1 MDVRS
6 DPKQITFAF
15 AHGALCC
22 ARVRIWIAILAL
34 AACSS
39 APAVTAEFFGP
50 TIEPPRGLLWI
61 RPGISAAEAKR
72 LVPGLREPENAGIR
86 EELVLDSGVRDV
98 TLTVRLD
105 AGTVAGIV
113 AIMRS
118 QGARDLLTK
127 AWGPPKITRD
137 SLGQPEITWTSEST
151 GWKVEL
157 DCFERNCY
165 IAYSPYHLLTAE
177 FFGNHVS
184 PPGELA
190 KLRIGM
196 SVAEA
201 RALAPGPVTARGG
214 VPMSIDGVRQFVAID
229 DRQGTV
235 RSIYLNLPARAEDI
249 LTEAW
254 SEGSKVTEP
263 GGKTVVVWPDPTT
276 MWRATLRPAL
286 GFSHDLSYDNYLPIA
301 HLLGEQPDQLGGLP
315 APILGRSVD
324 EVKQAYKGKISG
336 RGRELALTLPPTEWE
351 RQATRIALSISGG
364 KVRAMSFALPYK
376 PHPEARDTQLDL
388 FARKWGEPTKL
399 GDGRQVPL
407 LFRDRDPRVVISD
420 DPERGAWQ
428 VELR

>member
-1 MDVRS
+1 MRLGPLAS
-6 DPKQITFAF
+6 
-15 AHGALCC
+15 AHTALCC
-22 ARVRIWIAILAL
+22 RGVRIWFATLAL

-72 LVPGLREPENAGIR
+72 LVPGLHEPIHKGIR

-105 AGTVAGIV
+105 AGTVSGIV
-113 AIMRS
+113 AIVR
-118 QGARDLLTK
+118 GRRARDLLTS

-137 SLGQPEITWTSEST
+137 SLGQPEVTWSSEST

-157 DCFERNCY
+157 DCFERNCH

-196 SVAEA
+196 SLAEA
-201 RALAPGPVTARGG
+201 RGLAPGPVSARGG
-214 VPMSIDGVRQFVAID
+214 LPMSIDGVRQFVAID
-229 DRQGTV
+229 DQLGTV
-235 RSIYLNLPARAEDI
+235 RAIYLNLPARAEDI

-254 SEGSKVTEP
+254 SEGLKATEP
-263 GGKTVVVWPDPTT
+263 VGKSVLVWPDPTT

-286 GFSHDLSYDNYLPIA
+286 GYSHDLAYDNYMPVA
-301 HLLGEQPDQLGGLP
+301 QLLGDQPDQLGGLP
-315 APILGRSVD
+315 EPILGRTLD
-324 EVKQAYKGKISG
+324 EVKQAYKDKVSVK
-336 RGRELALTLPPTEWE
+336 GREYALLLPPTEWE
-351 RQATRIALSISGG
+351 RFATRIALATSGG
-364 KVRAMSFALPYK
+364 KVRAMSFSLPYK

-388 FARKWGEPTKL
+388 FVRKWGEPTKL
-399 GDGRQVPL
+399 GEGRQAPL
-407 LFRDRDPRVVISD
+407 LFRDDDPRVEISD
-420 DPERGAWQ
+420 DVERGAWQ
-428 VELR
+428 IELR